1 MDVYG
6 EGDLTVM
13 RFGPLGSF
21 ANNAYII
28 ADESSGEALVVDM
41 PSGSEEVVA
50 AAKDFDVKGIVLT
63 HTHHD
68 HWVDYDLVKGALGA
82 PVFCHPAEQ
91 ILPAEQIDEPLSDG
105 GELAAGS
112 LRVRALHTP
121 GHTPGSTC
129 LLVGKFLFS
138 GDTLFPGGPGRTN
151 TPANLQQSIQSITSV
166 LFALPDETE
175 VLPGHGNGT
184 TIGEAKKEYAAFAAR
199 EHPADL
205 CGDVAWAD
213 S

>member
-6 EGDLTVM
+6 EGNLTVM

-28 ADESSGEALVVDM
+28 ADEASGEALVIDM
-41 PSGSEEVVA
+41 PSGSEEVIA
-50 AAKDFDVKGIVLT
+50 AAQELDVKGIILT

-68 HWVDYDLVKGALGA
+68 HWMDYDLVKGALGA
-82 PVFCHPAEQ
+82 PIICHPAEL
-91 ILPAEQIDEPLSDG
+91 ILPAERVDELLMDDDV
-105 GELAAGS
+105 LAAGEV
-112 LRVRALHTP
+112 RVRALHTP

-129 LLVGKFLFS
+129 LLAGKFLFS

-151 TPANLQQSIQSITSV
+151 SPADLQQSIESITST
-166 LFALPDETE
+166 LFALPDETD
-175 VLPGHGNGT
+175 VLPGHGDGT

-205 CGDVAWAD
+205 CGDVAWAE

>member
-1 MDVYG
+1 MDVYTDG
-6 EGDLTVM
+6 NLTVM

-28 ADESSGEALVVDM
+28 ADEASGEALVVDM
-41 PSGSEEVVA
+41 PSGSQEVIT
-50 AAKDFDVKGIVLT
+50 AAKDLDVKGIILT

-68 HWVDYDLVKGALGA
+68 HWMDYDLVKDALGA
-82 PVFCHPAEQ
+82 PVICHPAEQ
-91 ILPAEQIDEPLSDG
+91 IMPAEKIDEPLSDG
-105 GELAAGS
+105 GELAAGAI
-112 LRVRALHTP
+112 RVRALLTP

-129 LLVGKFLFS
+129 LLAGKFLFS

-151 TPANLQQSIQSITSV
+151 SPANLQQSIQSITSV

-175 VLPGHGNGT
+175 VLPGHGDGT
-184 TIGEAKKEYAAFAAR
+184 TIGEAKKEYAVFAAR

-205 CGDVAWAD
+205 CGDVTWAQ
-213 S
+213 

>member
-6 EGDLTVM
+6 DGNMTVM

-28 ADESSGEALVVDM
+28 ADEASGDALVVDM
-41 PSGSEEVVA
+41 PSGSQEVIA
-50 AAKDFDVKGIVLT
+50 AAKDLNVKGIILT

-68 HWVDYDLVKGALGA
+68 HWMDYDLVKSALDA
-82 PVFCHPAEQ
+82 PVICNPAEK
-91 ILPAEQIDEPLSDG
+91 IMPAEKVDQQLSDG
-105 GELAAGS
+105 EELAAGAI
-112 LRVRALHTP
+112 RVRALLTP

-129 LLVGKFLFS
+129 LLAGKFLFS

-151 TPANLQQSIQSITSV
+151 SPADLQQSIQSITSV

-175 VLPGHGNGT
+175 VLPGHGDGT
-184 TIGEAKKEYAAFAAR
+184 TIGEAKKEYAVFAAK

-205 CGDVAWAD
+205 CGDVNWAQ

>member
-6 EGDLTVM
+6 DGNLTVM

-28 ADESSGEALVVDM
+28 ADEASGEALVVDM
-41 PSGSEEVVA
+41 PSGSQEVIA
-50 AAKDFDVKGIVLT
+50 AAKDLNVRGIILT

-68 HWVDYDLVKGALGA
+68 HWMDYDLVKAALGA
-82 PVFCHPAEQ
+82 PVICHPAEQ
-91 ILPAEQIDEPLSDG
+91 IMPAEQIDEPLADG
-105 GELAAGS
+105 ATLAAGDI
-112 LRVRALHTP
+112 RVRALHTP

-129 LLVGKFLFS
+129 LLTGKFLFS

-151 TPANLQQSIQSITSV
+151 SPADLQQSIQSITSV

-175 VLPGHGNGT
+175 VLPGHGEGT
-184 TIGEAKKEYAAFAAR
+184 TIGEAKKEYDAFAAR

-205 CGDVAWAD
+205 CGDVTWAE

>member
-6 EGDLTVM
+6 DGNLTVK

-28 ADESSGEALVVDM
+28 ADEASGEALVVDM
-41 PSGSEEVVA
+41 PSGSQEVIA
-50 AAKDFDVKGIVLT
+50 AAKDLNVRGIILT

-68 HWVDYDLVKGALGA
+68 HWMDYDLVKAALGA
-82 PVFCHPAEQ
+82 PVICHPAEQ
-91 ILPAEQIDEPLSDG
+91 IMPAEQIDEPLADG
-105 GELAAGS
+105 ATLAAGDI
-112 LRVRALHTP
+112 RVRALHTP

-129 LLVGKFLFS
+129 LLTGKFLFS

-151 TPANLQQSIQSITSV
+151 SPADLQQSIQSITSV

-175 VLPGHGNGT
+175 VLPGHGEGT

-205 CGDVAWAD
+205 CGDVTWAE

>member
-6 EGDLTVM
+6 DGNLTVM

-28 ADESSGEALVVDM
+28 ADEASGEALVIDM
-41 PSGSEEVVA
+41 PSGSEEVIA
-50 AAKDFDVKGIVLT
+50 AAQELDVKGIVLT

-68 HWVDYDLVKGALGA
+68 HWMDYDLVKGALGA
-82 PVFCHPAEQ
+82 PVICHPAEL
-91 ILPAEQIDEPLSDG
+91 ILPAEQIDEMLMDDDV
-105 GELAAGS
+105 LAAGEV
-112 LRVRALHTP
+112 RVRALHTP

-129 LLVGKFLFS
+129 LLAGKFLFS

-151 TPANLQQSIQSITSV
+151 SPADLQQSIESITST
-166 LFALPDETE
+166 LFALPDETD
-175 VLPGHGNGT
+175 VLPGHGDPT
-184 TIGEAKKEYAAFAAR
+184 TIGEAKKEYAVFAAK

>member
-6 EGDLTVM
+6 DGNLTVM

-28 ADESSGEALVVDM
+28 ADEASGEALVVDM
-41 PSGSEEVVA
+41 PSGSQEVIA
-50 AAKDFDVKGIVLT
+50 AAKDLNVRGIILT

-68 HWVDYDLVKGALGA
+68 HWMDYDLVKAALGA
-82 PVFCHPAEQ
+82 PVICHPAEQ
-91 ILPAEQIDEPLSDG
+91 IMPAEQIDEPLADG
-105 GELAAGS
+105 ATLAAGDI
-112 LRVRALHTP
+112 RVRALHTP

-129 LLVGKFLFS
+129 LLTGKFLFS

-151 TPANLQQSIQSITSV
+151 SPADLQQSIQSITSV

-175 VLPGHGNGT
+175 VLPGHGEGT
-184 TIGEAKKEYAAFAAR
+184 TIGEAKKEYDAFAAR
-199 EHPADL
+199 DHPADL
-205 CGDVAWAD
+205 CGDVTWAE

>member
-6 EGDLTVM
+6 DGNMTVM

-28 ADESSGEALVVDM
+28 ADEASGEALVVDM
-41 PSGSEEVVA
+41 PSGSQEVIA
-50 AAKDFDVKGIVLT
+50 AAKDLNVKGIILT

-68 HWVDYDLVKGALGA
+68 HWMDYDLVKSALDA
-82 PVFCHPAEQ
+82 PVICNPAEK
-91 ILPAEQIDEPLSDG
+91 IMPAEKIDQQLSDG
-105 GELAAGS
+105 EELAAGAI
-112 LRVRALHTP
+112 RVRALLTP

-129 LLVGKFLFS
+129 LLAGKFLFS

-151 TPANLQQSIQSITSV
+151 SPADLQQSIQSITSV

-175 VLPGHGNGT
+175 VLPGHGDGT
-184 TIGEAKKEYAAFAAR
+184 TIGEAKKEYAVFAAK

-205 CGDVAWAD
+205 CGDVNWAQ

>member
-1 MDVYG
+1 MDVF
-6 EGDLTVM
+6 GDGNLTVM

-28 ADESSGEALVVDM
+28 ADEASGEALVVDM
-41 PSGSEEVVA
+41 PSGSEEVIA
-50 AAKDFDVKGIVLT
+50 AAKDLDVKGIILT

-68 HWVDYDLVKGALGA
+68 HWIDYDLVKSALGA
-82 PVFCHPAEQ
+82 PVICHSAEQ
-91 ILPAEQIDEPLSDG
+91 IMPTEQIDEPLSDG

-112 LRVRALHTP
+112 FKVRALHTP

-151 TPANLQQSIQSITSV
+151 TPADLQQSIQSITSV

-175 VLPGHGNGT
+175 VLPGHGDGT

-205 CGDVAWAD
+205 CGDVSWAE

>member
-1 MDVYG
+1 MDVYADG
-6 EGDLTVM
+6 NLTVM

-28 ADESSGEALVVDM
+28 ADEKSGEALVVDM
-41 PSGSEEVVA
+41 PSGSQELIA

-68 HWVDYDLVKGALGA
+68 HWMDYDLVKGALNA
-82 PVFCHPAEQ
+82 PVICHPAEQ
-91 ILPAEQIDEPLSDG
+91 IMPADQIDQPLADG
-105 GELAAGS
+105 AELTAGAI
-112 LRVRALHTP
+112 RVRALLTP
-121 GHTPGSTC
+121 GHTSGSTC
-129 LLVGKFLFS
+129 LLAGKFLFS

-151 TPANLQQSIQSITSV
+151 SPADLQQSIQSITSV
-166 LFALPDETE
+166 LFPLPDETE
-175 VLPGHGNGT
+175 VLPGHGDGT
-184 TIGEAKKEYAAFAAR
+184 TIGAAKSEYAVFAGK

-205 CGDVAWAD
+205 FVFVNWAE

>member
-6 EGDLTVM
+6 DGNLTVM

-28 ADESSGEALVVDM
+28 ADEASSEALVIDM
-41 PSGSEEVVA
+41 PSGSEEVIA
-50 AAKDFDVKGIVLT
+50 AAQELDVKGIILT

-68 HWVDYDLVKGALGA
+68 HWMDYDLVKGALGA
-82 PVFCHPAEQ
+82 PIICHPAEL
-91 ILPAEQIDEPLSDG
+91 ILPAERVDELLMDDDV
-105 GELAAGS
+105 LAAGEV
-112 LRVRALHTP
+112 RVRALHTP

-129 LLVGKFLFS
+129 LLAGKFLFS

-151 TPANLQQSIQSITSV
+151 SPADLQQSIESITST
-166 LFALPDETE
+166 LFALPDETD
-175 VLPGHGNGT
+175 VLPGHGDGT

-205 CGDVAWAD
+205 CGDVAWAE

>member
-6 EGDLTVM
+6 DGNLTVM

-28 ADESSGEALVVDM
+28 ADEKSGEALVVDM
-41 PSGSEEVVA
+41 PSGSQELIA
-50 AAKDFDVKGIVLT
+50 AAKDLDVKGIILT

-68 HWVDYDLVKGALGA
+68 HWMDYDLVKSALDA
-82 PVFCHPAEQ
+82 PVICHPAEQ
-91 ILPAEQIDEPLSDG
+91 IMPADQIDQPLADG
-105 GELAAGS
+105 AELTAGAI
-112 LRVRALHTP
+112 RVRALLTP

-129 LLVGKFLFS
+129 LLAGKFLFS

-151 TPANLQQSIQSITSV
+151 SPADLQQSIQSITSV

-175 VLPGHGNGT
+175 VLPGHGDGT
-184 TIGEAKKEYAAFAAR
+184 TIGAAKKEYAVFAAK

-205 CGDVAWAD
+205 CGDVNWAQ

>member
-1 MDVYG
+1 MDVYA
-6 EGDLTVM
+6 EGNLTVM

-28 ADESSGEALVVDM
+28 ADEASGEALVVDM
-41 PSGSEEVVA
+41 PSGSQEVIT
-50 AAKDFDVKGIVLT
+50 AAKDLDVKGIILT

-68 HWVDYDLVKGALGA
+68 HWMDYDLVKGALGA
-82 PVFCHPAEQ
+82 PVICHPDEQ
-91 ILPAEQIDEPLSDG
+91 IMPADQIDQPLSDG
-105 GELAAGS
+105 AELTAGAI
-112 LRVRALHTP
+112 RVRALLTP

-129 LLVGKFLFS
+129 LLAGKFLFS

-151 TPANLQQSIQSITSV
+151 SPADLQQSIQSITSV
-166 LFALPDETE
+166 LFALPEETE
-175 VLPGHGNGT
+175 VLPGHGDGT
-184 TIGEAKKEYAAFAAR
+184 TIGAAKKEYAVFAAK

-205 CGDVAWAD
+205 CGDVNWAQ

>member
-1 MDVYG
+1 MDVYADG
-6 EGDLTVM
+6 NLTVM

-28 ADESSGEALVVDM
+28 ADEASGEALVVDM
-41 PSGSEEVVA
+41 PSGSQELIA

-68 HWVDYDLVKGALGA
+68 HWMDYDLVKGALNA
-82 PVFCHPAEQ
+82 PVICHPAEQ
-91 ILPAEQIDEPLSDG
+91 IMPADQIDQPLADG
-105 GELAAGS
+105 AELTAGAI
-112 LRVRALHTP
+112 RVRALLTP

-129 LLVGKFLFS
+129 LLAGKFLFS
-138 GDTLFPGGPGRTN
+138 GDTLFPGGPGHTN
-151 TPANLQQSIQSITSV
+151 SPADLQQSIQSITSV

-175 VLPGHGNGT
+175 VLPGHGDGT
-184 TIGEAKKEYAAFAAR
+184 TIGAAKSEYAVLAGE

-205 CGDVAWAD
+205 CGDVNWAE

>member
-1 MDVYG
+1 MDVF
-6 EGDLTVM
+6 GDGNLTVM

-41 PSGSEEVVA
+41 PSGSDEVIA
-50 AAKDFDVKGIVLT
+50 AAKDLNVKGIVLT

-68 HWVDYDLVKGALGA
+68 HWIDYDLVTGALGA
-82 PVFCHPAEQ
+82 PVICNPAEQ
-91 ILPAEQIDEPLSDG
+91 IMPAEQIDQPLSDG

-112 LRVRALHTP
+112 FTVRALHTP

-151 TPANLQQSIQSITSV
+151 TPADLQQSIQSITSV

-175 VLPGHGNGT
+175 VLPGHGDGT
-184 TIGEAKKEYAAFAAR
+184 TIGAAKKEYAAFAAR

-205 CGDVAWAD
+205 CGDVAWAE

>member
-6 EGDLTVM
+6 DGNLTVM

-28 ADESSGEALVVDM
+28 ADEASDEALVIDM
-41 PSGSEEVVA
+41 PSGSQEVIA
-50 AAKDFDVKGIVLT
+50 AAKDLDVKGIVLT

-82 PVFCHPAEQ
+82 PVIRNPAEQ

-105 GELAAGS
+105 DELAAGS
-112 LRVRALHTP
+112 FRVRALHTP

-129 LLVGKFLFS
+129 LLVGKFLFT

-151 TPANLQQSIQSITSV
+151 SPADLQQSIQSITSV

-175 VLPGHGNGT
+175 VLPGHGDGT
-184 TIGEAKKEYAAFAAR
+184 TIGEAKAEYAVFAAK
-199 EHPADL
+199 EHPAGL
-205 CGDVAWAD
+205 CGDVAWAE

>member
-1 MDVYG
+1 MDVF
-6 EGDLTVM
+6 GDGNLTVM

-28 ADESSGEALVVDM
+28 ADEASGEALVVDM
-41 PSGSEEVVA
+41 PSGSEEVIA
-50 AAKDFDVKGIVLT
+50 AANDLDVKGIILT

-68 HWVDYDLVKGALGA
+68 HWLDYDLVKGALGA
-82 PVFCHPAEQ
+82 PVICHPAEQ
-91 ILPAEQIDEPLSDG
+91 IIPTEQIDESLSDG
-105 GELAAGS
+105 GELAVGS
-112 LRVRALHTP
+112 FIVRALHTP

-151 TPANLQQSIQSITSV
+151 TPADFQQSIKSITSV

-175 VLPGHGNGT
+175 VLPGHGDGT

-205 CGDVAWAD
+205 CGDVAWAE

>member
-6 EGDLTVM
+6 DGNLTVM

-28 ADESSGEALVVDM
+28 ADEASGEALVVDM
-41 PSGSEEVVA
+41 PSGSQEVIT
-50 AAKDFDVKGIVLT
+50 AAKELDVKGIILT

-68 HWVDYDLVKGALGA
+68 HWMDYDLVKGALDA
-82 PVFCHPAEQ
+82 PVICNPAEQ
-91 ILPAEQIDEPLSDG
+91 IMPANQIDQPLSDG
-105 GELAAGS
+105 EEVTAGAI
-112 LRVRALHTP
+112 RVRALYTP

-138 GDTLFPGGPGRTN
+138 GDTLFPGGPGRTGS
-151 TPANLQQSIQSITSV
+151 PADLQQSIQSITSV
-166 LFALPDETE
+166 LFPLPDETE
-175 VLPGHGNGT
+175 VLPGHGDNT
-184 TIGEAKKEYAAFAAR
+184 TIAAAKKEYAVFASR

-205 CGDVAWAD
+205 HGDVEWAQ